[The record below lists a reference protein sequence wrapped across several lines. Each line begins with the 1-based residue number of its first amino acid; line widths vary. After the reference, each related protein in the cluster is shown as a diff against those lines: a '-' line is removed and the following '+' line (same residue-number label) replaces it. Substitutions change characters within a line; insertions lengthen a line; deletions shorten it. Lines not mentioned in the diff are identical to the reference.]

1 MIIQKL
7 YITISSHLARE
18 ILFLDILWDSNLWI
32 HIYFA
37 RFILMTMKCFSK
49 AMTKMLFDSLI
60 DNSMKIIAFSY
71 NTYKQRRQVMNIL
84 HLNNWKTK
92 KDIRT
97 WHQNSWMKIQVDNN
111 TSSNTT
117 TFKSHQSKIA
127 KQMLGLFE
135 FGFRLS
141 KL

>member
-7 YITISSHLARE
+7 YITISSYLARE
-18 ILFLDILWDSNLWI
+18 ILFLDILWDSNLWN

-71 NTYKQRRQVMNIL
+71 TTYTQPRRVINIF
-84 HLNNWKTK
+84 HLNNWKK
-92 KDIRT
+92 SIRT
-97 WHQNSWMKIQVDNN
+97 WHQNSWMKIHVDNN
-111 TSSNTT
+111 TSSNTI